1 LDFTEDKGV
10 RLLAG
15 SDVRLFRSIPEDARI
30 RLTLGDERSWL
41 NVTIACAF
49 PFSDPDRYVGLQ
61 DGAGTD
67 IGMIVDLD
75 GLDTQSRA
83 IVAEQIDRRYFTPTI
98 KRVTK
103 VKESQSVVNFEVE
116 TDRGDRK
123 FVVRNIRD
131 TAYPLGPTR
140 LMLTDSEGNRYHI
153 PDITTV
159 GRRAY
164 EVLAKV
170 M

>member
-1 LDFTEDKGV
+1 LDFTDSNGV

-15 SDVRLFRSIPEDARI
+15 SDVKLFRSSPEDARI

-41 NVTIACAF
+41 NVTVACAF

-61 DGAGTD
+61 DGGGMD
-67 IGMIVDLD
+67 IGMIAGLG
-75 GLDTQSRA
+75 GLDAASRA
-83 IVAEQIDRRYFTPTI
+83 IVSEQIDRRYFTPTV

-103 VKESQSVVNFEVE
+103 IKESQSVVTFEVE

-140 LMLTDSEGNRYHI
+140 LMLTDSEGNRYHV